1 MQSMMDDAA
10 PTVSSRHGV
19 KNGRSVWVKQGIKYY
34 GVRGIYRDG
43 SFVMMTSCAT
53 TLNLKNE
60 KTAYLSWDTRDPM
73 GTLQKSALV
82 CLLFIPEVGMPVN
95 SSYTLWINIGGVGA
109 QMAGVCYPVNVG
121 LLAPRFS

>member
-10 PTVSSRHGV
+10 PTVSSRHGL
-19 KNGRSVWVKQGIKYY
+19 KNGVSVWVKQGMKYY

-60 KTAYLSWDTRDPM
+60 YLSWDTRDPM
-73 GTLQKSALV
+73 GHFTKNRRSFAYYSSQRSV
-82 CLLFIPEVGMPVN
+82 C
-95 SSYTLWINIGGVGA
+95 
-109 QMAGVCYPVNVG
+109 
-121 LLAPRFS
+121 R